1 MGYDVAR
8 FMGEVDEELLCPIC
22 SGVLEDPLQAP
33 ECEHAF
39 CMGCIQGK
47 LAFSQRWCIHQDG
60 WEEKKILTH
69 LCTCHRMNRQT
80 NAYILTSVLIIR
92 ALFLQSGWVGS
103 QRVP

>member
-47 LAFSQRWCIHQDG
+47 HEW
-60 WEEKKILTH
+60 
-69 LCTCHRMNRQT
+69 
-80 NAYILTSVLIIR
+80 
-92 ALFLQSGWVGS
+92 
-103 QRVP
+103 